1 MSLARSPIVTVMTAA
16 ARKAAR
22 SLLHDFRE
30 VEQLQVSVKG
40 TNDFVSEAD
49 IRAEKILARELGH
62 ARPDYGFLMEE
73 SGANGDPNA
82 EFRWVVDPLDGT
94 SNFLHALPY
103 FCISIACEQRRP
115 NGTYFPMAAVIYDPI
130 HDDLFQAEYKRG
142 AFHNDRRMQV
152 SRREVLDNA
161 LFVTAAPRLGRE
173 GSAEA
178 VKMYGN
184 VATKS
189 LGVRTMG
196 ATALDLAYVAAGP
209 LRRLLLSPL
218 PALGYFGRHSAGAG
232 SRGPRYPDQRGC
244 GYQRA
249 QKPDGGQSA
258 DPQKTPCAARRVR
271 LAFFAALRYCVF
283 GLALRPTFRTSTVR
297 RSRRSR
303 ATDETT
309 THSESGHRGTHS

>member
-196 ATALDLAYVAAGP
+196 ATALDLAYVAAG
-209 LRRLLLSPL
+209 RFD
-218 PALGYFGRHSAGAG
+218 GCYYRHFQRWDISAGILLVQEAG
-232 SRGPRYPDQRGC
+232 GLVTQINGDADISEPKSLMAANPLIHKKLHALLGE
-244 GYQRA
+244 
-249 QKPDGGQSA
+249 SA
-258 DPQKTPCAARRVR
+258 
-271 LAFFAALRYCVF
+271 
-283 GLALRPTFRTSTVR
+283 
-297 RSRRSR
+297 
-303 ATDETT
+303 
-309 THSESGHRGTHS
+309 

>member
-22 SLLHDFRE
+22 SLLHDYRE
-30 VEQLQVSVKG
+30 VEQLQVSIKG

-49 IRAEKILARELGH
+49 FRAERILGRELEH

-73 SGANGDPNA
+73 SGAQGNPNA

-103 FCISIACEQRRP
+103 FCISIACEQRRA

-142 AFHNDRRMQV
+142 AYHNDRRMQV
-152 SRREVLDNA
+152 SRRDTMDNA

-173 GSAEA
+173 GSGEA
-178 VKMYGN
+178 LKLYGK
-184 VATKS
+184 VATQS

-196 ATALDLAYVAAGP
+196 ATALDLAYVAAG
-209 LRRLLLSPL
+209 RFD
-218 PALGYFGRHSAGAG
+218 GCWYRHFQRWDISAGMLLIQEAG
-232 SRGPRYPDQRGC
+232 GVVTQI
-244 GYQRA
+244 
-249 QKPDGGQSA
+249 GGDADLSA
-258 DPQKTPCAARRVR
+258 PTSLMAANPQVHKKLNAVLT
-271 LAFFAALRYCVF
+271 
-283 GLALRPTFRTSTVR
+283 
-297 RSRRSR
+297 
-303 ATDETT
+303 
-309 THSESGHRGTHS
+309 ESA